1 MLLMNMLIC
10 LIILKYVSNPKD
22 PSFDVSD
29 EYQKQLKSY
38 RSIVRSNEKIIR
50 ELKKKEEQN
59 NEKNVEQKT
68 REETTSMV
76 YPEEQHRIY

>member
-1 MLLMNMLIC
+1 MEWIVIMFCIINMLIG
-10 LIILKYVSNPKD
+10 LMILRFVSKPKE

-50 ELKKKEEQN
+50 ELKKKEEQK
-59 NEKNVEQKT
+59 NEQDMVQVTEQ
-68 REETTSMV
+68 RRV
-76 YPEEQHRIY
+76 Y

>member
-1 MLLMNMLIC
+1 MEWIVIMFCIINMLIG
-10 LIILKYVSNPKD
+10 LMILRFVSKPKE

-50 ELKKKEEQN
+50 ELKKKEETKNEQN
-59 NEKNVEQKT
+59 MVQVTEQ
-68 REETTSMV
+68 RRV
-76 YPEEQHRIY
+76 Y

>member
-1 MLLMNMLIC
+1 MGYIIVLMLLLDMSIN
-10 LIILKYVSNPKD
+10 LIILKFVTKEQQ

-50 ELKKKEEQN
+50 ELKKKEEQKD
-59 NEKNVEQKT
+59 EQKDMVQVVEQ
-68 REETTSMV
+68 RRF
-76 YPEEQHRIY
+76 Y

>member
-1 MLLMNMLIC
+1 MEWIVIMFCIINMLIG
-10 LIILKYVSNPKD
+10 LMILRFVSKPKE

-50 ELKKKEEQN
+50 ELKKKEESK
-59 NEKNVEQKT
+59 NEQDMVQVTEQ
-68 REETTSMV
+68 RRV
-76 YPEEQHRIY
+76 Y

>member
-1 MLLMNMLIC
+1 MSYLILLM
-10 LIILKYVSNPKD
+10 ILVDMCINLAILRFVSRPKE

-50 ELKKKEEQN
+50 ELKKKEEQKD
-59 NEKNVEQKT
+59 EQKDMVQVVEQ
-68 REETTSMV
+68 RRF
-76 YPEEQHRIY
+76 Y

>member
-1 MLLMNMLIC
+1 MILMDMLID
-10 LIILKYVSNPKD
+10 LAVLRFVSKQKE

-50 ELKKKEEQN
+50 EMRKKEEH
-59 NEKNVEQKT
+59 KDEQ
-68 REETTSMV
+68 SVV
-76 YPEEQHRIY
+76 YTQEQRRQY

>member
-1 MLLMNMLIC
+1 MEYVIVLMLLMDMFINLA
-10 LIILKYVSNPKD
+10 ILRFVSKSKE

-50 ELKKKEEQN
+50 ELKKKEEH
-59 NEKNVEQKT
+59 KN
-68 REETTSMV
+68 EETSVVQPEIERRV
-76 YPEEQHRIY
+76 Y

>member
-1 MLLMNMLIC
+1 MSYLILLM
-10 LIILKYVSNPKD
+10 ILVDMCINLAILRFVSKTKE

-50 ELKKKEEQN
+50 ELKKKEEQKD
-59 NEKNVEQKT
+59 EQKDMVQVVEQ
-68 REETTSMV
+68 RRV
-76 YPEEQHRIY
+76 Y

>member
-1 MLLMNMLIC
+1 MSYLIVLMIMMDMCVN
-10 LIILKYVSNPKD
+10 LIILRYVSNPKE

-50 ELKKKEEQN
+50 ELKKKEEQ
-59 NEKNVEQKT
+59 KDEQD
-68 REETTSMV
+68 MV
-76 YPEEQHRIY
+76 QITEQRRFY